1 MTDKAQT
8 DYIEDE
14 VSDVSDSER
23 TERRLF
29 TYDERVAILKS
40 TGGKCAC
47 CGCKLTTR
55 TLTVEH
61 IIPISRGGTNDMEN
75 LTALCETCNKDKS
88 NLLYLP
94 RSFYMA
100 LIGTTTVRQMD
111 DMVRQWFKENPE
123 RIDIEKHPLIAP
135 KHNCM
140 YCPTKMTSKHKPP
153 YNRQLI
159 VTWSQLYTP
168 DDYDEIEAITS
179 TDLKSIRILLERTRD
194 DIDEYNKPKNKTHQE
209 IYKPLAFYVLR
220 KLSTGKVLAVAAIRY
235 DEIKRDLLVYLAW
248 TDMTK
253 NALPMVLDNLLGCA
267 SDAIENIAEKSID
280 RIAILT
286 PYDHAFDY
294 FRMGYT
300 FYYRH
305 WHRADVETY
314 LDTISNSHLH
324 VLYLYPSSSYTE
336 DVKTGDYEHQSFS
349 QYINVPKWLK
359 LLTTDEI

>member
-1 MTDKAQT
+1 MIDKLLPDNIST
-8 DYIEDE
+8 
-14 VSDVSDSER
+14 DVSDFER

-29 TYDERVAILKS
+29 TYDERSAILKS
-40 TGGKCAC
+40 TGSKCAC
-47 CGCKLTTR
+47 CGRKLTTK

-100 LIGTTTVRQMD
+100 LIGSTGVKRMD
-111 DMVRQWFKENPE
+111 NMVRKWFKNNPE
-123 RIDIEKHPLIAP
+123 TINIEKHPLIAP

-140 YCPTKMTSKHKPP
+140 LYPTAMSYKRKIP

-159 VTWSQLYTP
+159 YTWSQLYMKE
-168 DDYDEIEAITS
+168 DYDEIEAITG

-194 DIDEYNKPKNKTHQE
+194 DVDEYNIPKDKTHQE
-209 IYKPLAFYVLR
+209 IYKPLAFYVMR
-220 KLSTGKVLAVAAIRY
+220 KLSNGKILAVAAIRY
-235 DEIKRDLLVYLAW
+235 DETKRDLLVYLVW

-253 NALPMVLDNLLGCA
+253 DAISMVLDNLLGCA

-280 RIAILT
+280 RIAVIT
-286 PYDHAFDY
+286 PYHHAFDCY
-294 FRMGYT
+294 RRGYSIC
-300 FYYRH
+300 YRN
-305 WHRADVETY
+305 WHRADIDIYV
-314 LDTISNSHLH
+314 DTISKIPLS
-324 VLYLYPSSSYTE
+324 VLYLYPCDSDTE
-336 DVKTGDYEHQSFS
+336 TNQKLS

-359 LLTTDEI
+359 LLSTKNQ